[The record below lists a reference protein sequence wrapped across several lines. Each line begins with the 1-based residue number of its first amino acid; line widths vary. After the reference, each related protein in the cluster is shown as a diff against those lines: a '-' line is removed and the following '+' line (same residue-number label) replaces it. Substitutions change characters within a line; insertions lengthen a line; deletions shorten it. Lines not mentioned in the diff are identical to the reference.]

1 MLPEEQ
7 QTLTVSSVDNLTKL
21 TFIDYDDGNDDEY
34 KNGAQNV

>member
-7 QTLTVSSVDNLTKL
+7 QTPILAPVDNLAKL